1 MTWRLIPWFSLIVLL
16 GCISLCDAQNPAN
29 ASKKTKPQGLPKG
42 VIGLGGH
49 KDVVYSASMDPGG
62 LTSVTASLDK
72 TLRVW
77 EMSSG
82 QMVRELGGPTGHQG
96 MILSVDISPDGK
108 WIASGGMD
116 QTLRIWDNP
125 RLESTTLLKSPEG
138 IIAQLPGDQPNFKIL
153 VGSKGDLYRQTD
165 KIADKPVPLAPDQS
179 LPPILGKV
187 TSSVRMA
194 SGMLAFATNKGEIAV
209 ADAKGKW
216 QRIWQAHEGP
226 ISLLEPGW
234 DGLASAGVGPIIK
247 SWRMDATQNKA
258 WPLTPPGAR
267 IFAGESD
274 KVLVGPAAGVQ
285 DEFRWF
291 KVPTG
296 EKITDLAGV
305 TDGVLATGG
314 NGPEGPLALVANKDN
329 LWHGW
334 SGLVKQ
340 PKLSVL
346 APGILN
352 GMAILPGGRIALSVE
367 GQGIQHWQPPVG
379 EAPKPI
385 VIAGGFQKVDVVHQG
400 RRLIAHG
407 PGPKLRLI
415 DPPSGRIDRE
425 INGPPG
431 LTAIAVSPD
440 GGDFFAGLSDGRI
453 VWHRR
458 ATGDI
463 WQPGFSVHDGPVQGV
478 AWLSTGQLVSWDKL
492 GWVKVWKAPWDHG
505 FKAGDKADKFVYK
518 ELPEARGG
526 QVLGLLEV
534 EGNIVVLREGGSL
547 EALRIREGKRAPL
560 VGPPGLVA
568 RSMTIQGRRVL
579 LVDAKGKGSSKEDIT
594 LVGNWTPITGTLPD
608 AVLGPL
614 ESGHPERFALT
625 RTLPSGQFV
634 DVYDLKSKAIVGR
647 MGPFR
652 DLRAALVHPSG
663 IQLLAI
669 STVGI
674 QAYPLGFEQV
684 LPPEIVKGNAPP
696 LGMLRTVSRDGV
708 RQAWVQGRSLYVSE
722 VRSEVPPVNKPLQQ
736 EIARIRF
743 DLDNRNLVLVDT
755 QGRAHVHDAITGEF
769 LQGSPTGI
777 KVTDAFVF
785 SGGQNWL
792 LATDKG
798 LVLVPLSLAR
808 WLAAPPGVTTIEIAV
823 GGAPLVALPGGGLAR
838 LSIND
843 GKPEIPFGLGKKWGS
858 ISQSRVQQLVAASSG
873 NEVCL
878 FQPDGKQVG
887 SVAMAVPVKRIFFHP
902 GRTWLCVQTE
912 QQVQVFDTSKFPPAP
927 MTVEAMRSLGRVS
940 LSRGVDNVSFG
951 GPQSSYLLIPGATG
965 LLTWKVASD
974 LPAKSIGNSFPI
986 DSVAFDP
993 KGRWVATGT
1002 RDGKVSLWDPE
1013 TGVKAKEIV
1022 LGTKPH
1028 PFQVYAMA
1036 FRPDGGA
1043 LATAGM
1049 DRAIRIYDPL
1059 TGQLQREFFAAPEP
1073 VPLNQPKSRLPL
1085 PTSSPDGH
1093 QDAIFTLAWSM
1104 DGRYLASA
1112 GADRM
1117 IKVWSPSEGK
1127 LLSTLADPQLKPT
1140 RPEGPIPAH
1149 MGWIHALRYVSDGTL
1164 LSAGIG
1170 PKGLGILRSWK
1181 PGQITPL
1188 DRWVVPQGPLQALVP
1203 TPKGDQILIA
1213 TGHRIRLGN
1222 SEENLSL
1229 LSPWPFPAEWTQTQE
1244 SLVVPE
1250 PKRKTR

>member
-16 GCISLCDAQNPAN
+16 GGISLCDAQNPVIA
-29 ASKKTKPQGLPKG
+29 AKKPKVQGLAKG

-77 EMSSG
+77 DLSTG

-96 MILSVDISPDGK
+96 IILSVDISPDGK

-116 QTLRIWDNP
+116 QTLRLWENP
-125 RLESTTLLKSPEG
+125 RLESTTLLKVPQSL
-138 IIAQLPGDQPNFKIL
+138 IAQLPGDQPNTKIL
-153 VGSKGDLYRQTD
+153 VGAKGDLYKQTD
-165 KIADKPVPLAPDQS
+165 KVGDKPVPLAPDQL

-187 TSSVRMA
+187 TSAVRMA
-194 SGMLAFATNKGEIAV
+194 SGMLAFATNKGEIAI

-216 QRIWQAHEGP
+216 QRTWQAHEGP
-226 ISLLEPGW
+226 IPLLEPGW
-234 DGLASAGVGPIIK
+234 DGLVSAGVGATIK
-247 SWRMDATQNKA
+247 SWRMDATQSKA
-258 WPLTPPGAR
+258 WPITPPLAR

-274 KVLVGPAAGVQ
+274 KVLVGPAPGVLE
-285 DEFRWF
+285 EFRWL

-296 EKITDLAGV
+296 EKWTDLSGV

-314 NGPEGPLALVANKDN
+314 NGPEGPLAMVANKDN
-329 LWHGW
+329 QWHVW

-340 PKLSVL
+340 PKVSLR
-346 APGILN
+346 APGLLTA
-352 GMAILPGGRIALSVE
+352 MAILPGGRMAVSVE

-385 VIAGGFQKVDVVHQG
+385 VIAGGIQKLDVVHQG
-400 RRLIAHG
+400 KRLVAHG

-440 GGDFFAGLSDGRI
+440 GGDFLAGLADGKML
-453 VWHRR
+453 WHRR

-463 WQPGFSVHDGPVQGV
+463 WQPGFGVHDGPVQGV
-478 AWLSTGQLVSWDKL
+478 AWLSTGQLVSWDKS
-492 GWVKVWKAPWDHG
+492 GWIKVWKAPWDNG

-518 ELPEARGG
+518 ELAEARGG
-526 QVLGLLEV
+526 PVLSLMEV
-534 EGNIVVLREGGSL
+534 EGIVVVLREGGSL

-568 RSMTIQGRRVL
+568 RSMTLQGRRAL
-579 LVDAKGKGSSKEDIT
+579 LVDASGRGSSKEDIT
-594 LVGNWTPITGTLPD
+594 LVGNWTPILGTLPD
-608 AVLGPL
+608 AALGPL

-625 RTLPSGQFV
+625 RTLPAGQFV

-647 MGPFR
+647 MGPYR
-652 DLRAALVHPSG
+652 DLRAALIHPSG
-663 IQLLAI
+663 TQLLAI
-669 STVGI
+669 TALGI

-684 LPPEIVKGNAPP
+684 VQPEVVKGPVPP
-696 LGMLRTVSRDGV
+696 LGMLKTISRDGI
-708 RQAWVQGRSLYVSE
+708 RQAWIQGRSLFVSE
-722 VRSEVPPVNKPLQQ
+722 VRGEVAPVSKPLLQ
-736 EIARIRF
+736 EIAKIRF

-755 QGRAHVHDAITGEF
+755 QGRAHIHDAITGEF
-769 LQGSPTGI
+769 LQGSPPGI
-777 KVTDAFVF
+777 KVSDAFVF

-798 LVLVPLSLAR
+798 LVLSPLSLAR
-808 WLAAPPGVTTIEIAV
+808 WLAAPVGVTTIEIA
-823 GGAPLVALPGGGLAR
+823 GGGVPLAALPLGGIAR

-843 GKPEIPFGLGKKWGS
+843 GKPELPFGVGKKWDS
-858 ISQSRVQQLVAASSG
+858 ISQSRIQQLVAASSG
-873 NEVCL
+873 TEVCL
-878 FQPDGKQVG
+878 FQIDGKQVA
-887 SVAMAVPVKRIFFHP
+887 SVMMDAPIKRIFFHP
-902 GRTWLCVQTE
+902 GRTWLCVQSE
-912 QQVQVFDTSKFPPAP
+912 HQVQVFDTSKFPPAP
-927 MTVEAMRSLGRVS
+927 MMVETLRSLGRVN
-940 LSRGVDNVSFG
+940 LVKVVDNVSFG
-951 GPQSSYLLIPGATG
+951 GPQSSDLLIPSGTD
-965 LLTWKVASD
+965 LLTWKVAAD
-974 LPAKSIGNSFPI
+974 IPAKSIAHSFPI

-1013 TGVKAKEIV
+1013 TGAKAKEIV
-1022 LGTKPH
+1022 LGAKPH
-1028 PFQVYAMA
+1028 PFQVYGMA

-1049 DRAIRIYDPL
+1049 DRAIRIYDPQS
-1059 TGQLQREFFAAPEP
+1059 GQLQREFFAAPEP
-1073 VPLNQPKSRLPL
+1073 VPLNRPISRQPL

-1093 QDAIFTLAWSM
+1093 QDAIFALAWSV
-1104 DGRYLASA
+1104 DGKYLASA

-1117 IKVWSPSEGK
+1117 IKVWSPTDGK
-1127 LLSTLADPQLKPT
+1127 LLSTLADPQLKPS
-1140 RPEGPIPAH
+1140 RPEGPLPAH

-1170 PKGLGILRSWK
+1170 PKGMGILRSWK

-1188 DRWVVPQGPLQALVP
+1188 ERWVVPQGPLQALVP
-1203 TPKGDQILIA
+1203 TPKGDRILIA
-1213 TGHRIRLGN
+1213 TGHRVRLGN
-1222 SEENLSL
+1222 TEENLSL
-1229 LSPWPFPAEWTQTQE
+1229 LAPWPFPADWIQTPD
-1244 SLVVPE
+1244 SLTVPE